1 MNLDFSGQTALVT
14 GASRG
19 IGEAIARDLAS
30 CGAELVVTSTK
41 PTDRDDLSSR
51 FGVPTRFFDVDFA
64 DEQRTAAFLAEIGKL
79 ERVDVCVN
87 NAGTSRH
94 KALADVTPGDWDVTN
109 SVNLRAPF
117 FVTKAVA
124 ELMKRK
130 KYGRIVN
137 ISSIWGH
144 IGRTTRSVYGATK
157 YGLRGVSIG
166 AAVDLAPW
174 NILVNTVSPGF
185 TLTDMARQNY
195 TQEEREKL
203 EALVPLGRM
212 GQPEEVAKAV
222 LFLASNLNT
231 YITGQSLVVDGGYS
245 II

>member
-1 MNLDFSGQTALVT
+1 MKLDFSGQTALVT

-41 PTDRDDLSSR
+41 PTDRDDLLNR
-51 FGVPTRFFDVDFA
+51 FGVPTRFYDVDFA
-64 DEQRTAAFLAEIGKL
+64 DEQSTSAFLAEIEKL
-79 ERVDVCVN
+79 DRVDVCVN

-94 KALADVTPGDWDVTN
+94 TAMADATPDDWDVTT

-124 ELMKRK
+124 ELMKRT

-144 IGRTTRSVYGATK
+144 IGRTKRSVYGATK
-157 YGLRGVSIG
+157 FGLRGISIG

-195 TQEEREKL
+195 SQQERENL

-231 YITGQSLVVDGGYS
+231 YITGQSLVVDGGYT